1 MSAESIKSND
11 GETEKKLP
19 PPRKPNFCSGYIWGV
34 IIGVLIILLA
44 FLTENVLQG
53 FFVVLLGAFIGGGT
67 LYVYSSARKQYNLYY
82 TDYQAYL
89 DSVKKD
95 QEQLQKQT
103 EAKII
108 ELEKIPACP
117 VCGSRNV
124 SKISTLNRSASV
136 AAFGLASSKIGKQ
149 YECKSCKHKW

>member
-1 MSAESIKSND
+1 MSAESIKSNE
-11 GETEKKLP
+11 GKTEKKLP
-19 PPRKPNFCSGYIWGV
+19 PPRKPNFFSGYIWGIV
-34 IIGVLIILLA
+34 IGALIMLLA
-44 FLTENVLQG
+44 FLTENAIQG
-53 FFVVLLGAFIGGGT
+53 FFVVALGAFIGGGT
-67 LYVYSSARKQYNLYY
+67 LYVYCSVRKQYNLYY

-89 DSVKKD
+89 AGVKKD
-95 QEQLQKQT
+95 QEQLQMQT
-103 EAKII
+103 EAKIK

-124 SKISTLNRSASV
+124 SRISTLNRSASV

>member
-1 MSAESIKSND
+1 MSAESIKSNE

-19 PPRKPNFCSGYIWGV
+19 PPRKPNFFGGYIWGIV
-34 IIGVLIILLA
+34 IGVLIMLLA
-44 FLTENVLQG
+44 FLTENTIQG

-67 LYVYSSARKQYNLYY
+67 LYVYSSARKQYNRYY

-89 DSVKKD
+89 GSVKKD

-124 SKISTLNRSASV
+124 SRISTLNRSASV

>member
-1 MSAESIKSND
+1 MLNLLKVMRAKQ
-11 GETEKKLP
+11 
-19 PPRKPNFCSGYIWGV
+19 RKTPTMQTDFFSGYIWGIV
-34 IIGVLIILLA
+34 IVVLIMLLA
-44 FLTENVLQG
+44 FLTENAIQG

-95 QEQLQKQT
+95 QKQLQKQT

-108 ELEKIPACP
+108 EVKKYQL
-117 VCGSRNV
+117 VLFMV
-124 SKISTLNRSASV
+124 L
-136 AAFGLASSKIGKQ
+136 Q
-149 YECKSCKHKW
+149 M